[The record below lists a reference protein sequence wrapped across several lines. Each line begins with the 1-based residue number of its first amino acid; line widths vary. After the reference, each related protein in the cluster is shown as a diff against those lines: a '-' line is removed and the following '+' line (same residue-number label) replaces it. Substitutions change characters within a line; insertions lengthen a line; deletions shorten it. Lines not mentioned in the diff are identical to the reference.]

1 MTGRCVL
8 IPEPGTIAETRY
20 TQRCAMLRLHPR
32 KEAIVMTSYAP
43 VVLLNASYEPH
54 DVVDFK
60 HAVKML
66 FRGVAV
72 VHEAQ
77 EDRWIGPHP
86 WPKVLR
92 LVRYV
97 VASWMYRPAAYGREA
112 VLRRDRRRCA
122 YCGGRAETIDHLVP
136 RSRGGTWTWLNTVAA
151 CGGCNSR
158 KGNRTPAEAGM
169 RLRFDPWVPTRI
181 EVTAWG
187 ARR

>member
-1 MTGRCVL
+1 M
-8 IPEPGTIAETRY
+8 A
-20 TQRCAMLRLHPR
+20 Q
-32 KEAIVMTSYAP
+32 YAP

-54 DVVDFK
+54 DVVSFP

-72 VHEAQ
+72 VHEA
-77 EDRWIGPHP
+77 EYKRLLGPHP

-112 VLRRDRRRCA
+112 VLRRDRYRCA
-122 YCGGRAETIDHLVP
+122 YCGRHADTIDHLVP
-136 RSRGGTWTWLNTVAA
+136 RSRGGRWTWLNTVAA
-151 CGGCNSR
+151 CSRCNCR

-169 RLRFDPWVPTRI
+169 RLHFEPWVPTRI
-181 EVTAWG
+181 QVAGWSG
-187 ARR
+187 RR